1 MRMWT
6 MLLSLAVLCLVAT
19 NAPACGKKHHSHS
32 SQATSFSAMDTNHD
46 GILTQAEFVAAHFN
60 VGATKAAKFY
70 NNLATLGGTT
80 TRNGVTGMTVQQF
93 KAAQKAKKQAYSKKS
108 GTA

>member
-1 MRMWT
+1 MRTGT
-6 MLLSLAVLCLVAT
+6 MLLSLAVICLVAT
-19 NAPACGKKHHSHS
+19 DAPACGNRHHSHGSQGS
-32 SQATSFSAMDTNHD
+32 SFNAMDTNHD
-46 GILTQAEFVAAHFN
+46 GILTQAEFVAAHSN

-93 KAAQKAKKQAYSKKS
+93 KTAQKAKKQAYSQKS